1 LFREGRSRQVHDFI
15 KAVHDRGLLAAVSTH
30 NPDCVQRIADEGW
43 EIDFFMTCFYYVT
56 RPTPP
61 AEADRK
67 LVELGGVKVPY
78 TFYRDDPLAMCK
90 IIRQVKQPCLA
101 FKILGAGRR
110 CATQETVREAFEFAF
125 QHIKPTDA
133 VIVGMYPRR
142 FDQVRANA
150 ALVRKL
156 GAVK

>member
-1 LFREGRSRQVHDFI
+1 
-15 KAVHDRGLLAAVSTH
+15 
-30 NPDCVQRIADEGW
+30 
-43 EIDFFMTCFYYVT
+43 VT